1 MEEGLA
7 LFLLRAKERLF
18 LPLPLFSP
26 LLPTL
31 APTEPP
37 PTQASKRRDE
47 KLASLKSDFAYPLP
61 LPSFLVL
68 PQKKKKSLTL
78 APPKKKNL
86 LIFHV
91 RACMERTNRRRL
103 RRFLP
108 FFPFWQSCGLIA
120 GCSVFGWLA
129 GARRDGWRR
138 EREREEEGERKGEQ
152 EGGGLPFLHSL
163 PSSPSRELFLA
174 QETRRR
180 KTLPSPGG
188 RERARIRHAENKKN
202 LSASPEWESA

>member
-1 MEEGLA
+1 MRFFCSELRRGFFCPCLS
-7 LFLLRAKERLF
+7 LL
-18 LPLPLFSP
+18 LP
-26 LLPTL
+26 LPTL

-47 KLASLKSDFAYPLP
+47 KPASLKSDFAYPLP

-108 FFPFWQSCGLIA
+108 PFSLLA
-120 GCSVFGWLA
+120 VMRAHRWLLSFWVA
-129 GARRDGWRR
+129 GWRSEGWVAER
-138 EREREEEGERKGEQ
+138 ERER
-152 EGGGLPFLHSL
+152 GGGGKE
-163 PSSPSRELFLA
+163 RR
-174 QETRRR
+174 TGRRR
-180 KTLPSPGG
+180 PSIPPFPPLLSLKGTIFSP
-188 RERARIRHAENKKN
+188 RDEEKKN
-202 LSASPEWESA
+202 SPFPRREGARAD